1 MEVTVAT
8 TKTALDDEAT
18 CRQVLKILALV
29 GDKWSLLVIGHLGQ
43 GPVRFSALQ
52 RAVTGVS
59 HRMLTV
65 TLRQLER
72 DGLVTR
78 TVYACVP
85 PRVEYALTGL
95 GATLLPSVKVLATWA
110 ETNLDVIT
118 KNQQAFDA
126 DAQTE

>member
-1 MEVTVAT
+1 M
-8 TKTALDDEAT
+8 
-18 CRQVLKILALV
+18 LKILALV
-29 GDKWSLLVIGHLGQ
+29 GDKWSLLVIGHVGQ
-43 GPVRFSALQ
+43 GPVRFGAPQ

-85 PRVEYALTGL
+85 PRVEYALTTL
-95 GATLLPSVKVLATWA
+95 GETLLPPVKALGSWA
-110 ETNLDVIT
+110 ETNLEVIT
-118 KNQQAFDA
+118 KNRRAFDA
-126 DAQTE
+126 GAHTE